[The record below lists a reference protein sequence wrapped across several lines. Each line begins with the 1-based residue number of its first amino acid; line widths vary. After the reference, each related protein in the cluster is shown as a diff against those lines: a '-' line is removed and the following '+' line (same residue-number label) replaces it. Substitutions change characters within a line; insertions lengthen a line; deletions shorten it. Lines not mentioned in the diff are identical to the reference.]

1 MLNEDLISA
10 AHPTR
15 VVKGAHTINGHDRL
29 IANAELEPRMD
40 EKEKADRLSKRLS
53 TLATT
58 KPSHAP
64 VFGRTSRPGP
74 ADKKKRAKDR
84 TPTFKAG
91 RVVFGGCSE
100 APCVI
105 KDLTDSG
112 ARIVLEGEASLPPQV
127 TLVIATTGS
136 RRVASVIWQVDREAG
151 LSFAER

>member
-10 AHPTR
+10 AHPTH
-15 VVKGAHTINGHDRL
+15 VVKDAHTITGHDRSL
-29 IANAELEPRMD
+29 ANADLDPRMD
-40 EKEKADRLSKRLS
+40 DKEKADRLSKRLS

-58 KPSHAP
+58 KPSLAP

-91 RVVFGGCSE
+91 RVVFSGRSE

-105 KDLTDSG
+105 KDLSDSG

-136 RRVASVIWQVDREAG
+136 RKEASVVWQVDREVG
-151 LSFAER
+151 LSFAEG